1 MWNVDIPSSDELR
14 TLAELRGPAVVS
26 IYLPTTPVT
35 ADAQADRIVLK
46 NLADQART
54 GLEEAGVASRAEV
67 AEIDEELAD
76 LVVDDDFWEHQAQGL
91 AVIVTADHVWTH
103 RLPYTVTAQVHV
115 SDRAHLKPLL
125 SLTSFPMS
133 CYVLALA
140 EGEVRLVEVA
150 ADLAPVPV
158 RVPDMPRSA
167 SDAASKASI
176 SGRSHS
182 GRQVG
187 SEGKRVHIRH
197 YARRVDAALRPFLA
211 GSTTP
216 LVLAAVEPV
225 RSIFRAVSSYP
236 HLVDAVIETN
246 PDRVTDQELAA
257 AAREILLE
265 QQAAELG
272 SLAELFDTRSSQGRA
287 LTELTDCARA
297 ATAGAVDTLIVDREL
312 FVEGTVD
319 DDGTV
324 HTPETAQGQVYG
336 VVDEIARRVLL
347 TGGTVLSVDAAG
359 VPGGQGFAA
368 ILRYP
373 W

>member
-1 MWNVDIPSSDELR
+1 MWNVDIPSGDELR

-26 IYLPTTPVT
+26 IYLPTTPLT
-35 ADAQADRIVLK
+35 AEAQADRIELK
-46 NLADQART
+46 NLAAQART
-54 GLEEAGVASRAEV
+54 GLEQAGVATTAEI

-76 LVVDDDFWEHQAQGL
+76 LVDDDDFWEHQAQGL
-91 AVIVTADHVWTH
+91 AVIVTAEHVWTH
-103 RLPYTVTAQVHV
+103 RLPYAVTAQVHV
-115 SDRAHLKPLL
+115 SDRAYLKPLL
-125 SLTSFPMS
+125 AVASVPMS

-150 ADLAPVPV
+150 ADLPPVPV
-158 RVPDMPRSA
+158 RVPGLPRSA
-167 SDAASKASI
+167 ADAAGKTSI
-176 SGRSHS
+176 SGRAHS

-187 SEGKRVHIRH
+187 SEGKRMHIRH
-197 YARRVDAALRPFLA
+197 YARQVDAALRPFLA

-216 LVLAAVEPV
+216 LVLAAVDPV
-225 RSIFRAVSSYP
+225 RSIFRAASSYP

-246 PDRVTDQELAA
+246 PDRVTDQELAT
-257 AAREILLE
+257 AARDILLE
-265 QQAAELG
+265 QQAADVAR
-272 SLAELFDTRSSQGRA
+272 LADLFETRASQRRV
-287 LTELTDCARA
+287 LTEVTDAARA
-297 ATAGAVDTLIVDREL
+297 ATAGAVDTLVVDREL
-312 FVEGTVD
+312 FVAGSVD

-324 HTPETAQGQVYG
+324 NGPDTAQGQAYG

>member
-1 MWNVDIPSSDELR
+1 MWNVDLPTGDELLA
-14 TLAELRGPAVVS
+14 LAELRGPAVVS
-26 IYLPTTPVT
+26 IYLPTTPLT
-35 ADAQADRIVLK
+35 AQAQADRIELK
-46 NLADQART
+46 NLAAQART
-54 GLEEAGVASRAEV
+54 ALEQAGVATSAEV

-76 LVVDDDFWEHQAQGL
+76 LVDDDDFWEYQAQGL
-91 AVIVTADHVWTH
+91 AVFVTAEHVWTH
-103 RLPYTVTAQVHV
+103 RLPHAVTAEVHV
-115 SDRAHLKPLL
+115 SDRAYLKPLL
-125 SLTSFPMS
+125 AVTSVPMS

-150 ADLAPVPV
+150 ADLPPVPV
-158 RVPDMPRSA
+158 KVEGLPRSA
-167 SDAASKASI
+167 ADAAGKTSI

-187 SEGKRVHIRH
+187 SEGKRMHIRH
-197 YARRVDAALRPFLA
+197 YARQVDAALRPFLA

-225 RSIFRAVSSYP
+225 RSIFRAASSYP

-246 PDRVTDQELAA
+246 PDRVSDQELAA

-265 QQAAELG
+265 QQAADVAR
-272 SLAELFDTRSSQGRA
+272 LAELFETRSSQRRT
-287 LTELTDCARA
+287 LTEVTDAARA
-297 ATAGAVDTLIVDREL
+297 ATAGAIDTLVVDKEL

-324 HTPETAQGQVYG
+324 HGPDTAQGQVYG

-347 TGGTVLSVDAAG
+347 TGGTVLSVDAAS
-359 VPGGQGFAA
+359 VPGGQRFAA